1 MKLNRTLLRA
11 IEILELLGKKK
22 EGYTL
27 NEIVTL
33 LEAPKSSVFDIL
45 KTLVHTNMVEED
57 TSFHKIRYKIGLQ
70 AFLIGS
76 NYTNDMD
83 IIQVAK
89 QYLVPLANKMQATTF
104 MSVMSDSM
112 VTYIYKYE
120 SSDSI
125 ITTANIG
132 TRRELHS
139 AALGKAMLA
148 FSDER
153 TIREAIQK
161 INFEPYTEYTIT
173 SIEKYMD
180 ELKEVRQKGYAKDNR
195 ENTLHQI
202 AVAAPVFNYHGEVEA
217 AISCVGMYEE
227 TVDLDVLGEIVKK
240 VAFNISTAL
249 GYIE

>member
-11 IEILELLGKKK
+11 IEILELLGKNKD
-22 EGYTL
+22 GYTL
-27 NEIVTL
+27 IEITTL
-33 LEAPKSSVFDIL
+33 LDAPKSSVFDIL
-45 KTLVHTNMVEED
+45 KTLVYTNMVEED
-57 TSFHKIRYKIGLQ
+57 TSFNKIRYKIGLH

-76 NYTNDMD
+76 NYVNDIDM
-83 IIQVAK
+83 IQVAR
-89 QYLVPLANKMQATTF
+89 QYLVPLANKMKATTF
-104 MSVMSDSM
+104 MAVMDDAM

-120 SSDSI
+120 SSESI
-125 ITTANIG
+125 ITTAKIG

-148 FSDER
+148 FANEK

-180 ELKEVRQKGYAKDNR
+180 ELKEVRAKGYAKDDR
-195 ENTLHQI
+195 ENTVHQI
-202 AVAAPVFNYHGEVEA
+202 AAAAPIFNHRGEVVA
-217 AISCVGMYEE
+217 SISCVGMYEE
-227 TVDLDVLGEIVKK
+227 TVNLDVLGEVVKK
-240 VAFNISTAL
+240 EAILISSAL